1 MKKEIEDKD
10 EMIKVKELKIKEH
23 ENTIFNKNK
32 ELEKLLDEIK
42 KIKSII
48 PFEILPGEKI
58 MSIIFKSDDQN
69 IFNSVLCKSTDQFT
83 RIKNIIYDK
92 YPEYK
97 ESENHFLFNG
107 EKINENKTL
116 EDNKIKDGSLITI
129 YSNYDLK

>member
-1 MKKEIEDKD
+1 MKGYKNTF
-10 EMIKVKELKIKEH
+10 

-42 KIKSII
+42 KIKSNI

-69 IFNSVLCKSTDQFT
+69 ILYSVLCKNTDKFE
-83 RIKNIIYDK
+83 RLENIIYDK

-97 ESENHFLFNG
+97 KYEKYFLFKG
-107 EKINENKTL
+107 EKINEIKTL
-116 EDNKIKDGSLITI
+116 EENKINDGSILTI
-129 YSNYDLK
+129 CCNYD